1 MTCLIDT
8 NVLVYAIDHS
18 DPTRMMR
25 ANTVLETV
33 VSAESAVITAQVLA
47 EFANVSL
54 KNVPQPSGTER
65 VYAIVEHYMR
75 AIPVLPLTAAIVL
88 EAVRGVRVYSLS
100 YYDSQIWAVARLNQ
114 IPVVLSEDFRSNGT
128 LEGVTFINPFDSA
141 FDPGRLA

>member
-18 DPTRMMR
+18 DPTRMSR

-33 VSAESAVITAQVLA
+33 VSAECAVITAQVLA

-54 KNVPQPSGTER
+54 KNVVGPGGSER

-75 AIPVLPLTAAIVL
+75 VIPVLPLTAAIVL
-88 EAVRGVRVYSLS
+88 EAVRGVRSYSLS
-100 YYDSQIWAVARLNQ
+100 YYDSQIWAAARMNQ
-114 IPVVLSEDFRSNGT
+114 VPVVLSEDFQSSAT
-128 LEGVTFINPFDSA
+128 LEGVAFINPFDSA
-141 FDPGRLA
+141 FDPARLA